1 MEEQLNILLSKMD
14 TLQNELTELKF
25 INLQN
30 TNNLNNHINFVTNIY
45 NMIKFPFQK
54 ILQLFDN
61 NTIELPLS
69 EPKQLIF

>member
-1 MEEQLNILLSKMD
+1 MEQQLNVLLSKLD
-14 TLQNELTELKF
+14 TLQSEISELKA
-25 INLQN
+25 
-30 TNNLNNHINFVTNIY
+30 NLNTHINFVTNIY

-69 EPKQLIF
+69 EPKQLTF